1 MRLIVPIIIII
12 GVVIFQS
19 VFIVQEISQAI
30 VLQFGDPK
38 KIITKAGL
46 NFKLPFIQNVVYL
59 DKRILNLDSAPE
71 EVIAADQ
78 KRLIVDA
85 IARFKIV
92 DPLKFYISV
101 GNERVARSRLSTIIN
116 SRIRGVLGTQELA
129 TLLSTDRAKQMAII
143 QNDVNTE
150 AKTLGIQIVVI
161 GVFLFQSIVIVQ
173 EINQAIVLQFGDP
186 KKIISKAGLNF
197 KLPFIQNVVFLD
209 KRILNLDNAP
219 QEVIAA
225 DQKRLIVDAIARFK
239 IVDPLKFYISVGN
252 ERVARSRL
260 STIINSR
267 IRGVLGTQ
275 ELATLLS
282 TDRAKQ
288 MAINQNDVNTEAKT
302 LGIQIVDVRIKRA
315 DLPPANSD
323 AIYKRMQTERERE
336 AKEFRAQ
343 GAEIAQKIRSTADK
357 YVTVLL
363 ANPNKKSE
371 IMKGEGDGQRNKIFA
386 NAFGQD
392 PQFFAFYRAM
402 QAYETALIGGE
413 TSLVLSPDSEFFK
426 FFGKAMKPR

>member
-1 MRLIVPIIIII
+1 MKI
-12 GVVIFQS
+12 
-19 VFIVQEISQAI
+19 
-30 VLQFGDPK
+30 PK
-38 KIITKAGL
+38 L
-46 NFKLPFIQNVVYL
+46 LLPAV
-59 DKRILNLDSAPE
+59 
-71 EVIAADQ
+71 
-78 KRLIVDA
+78 
-85 IARFKIV
+85 
-92 DPLKFYISV
+92 
-101 GNERVARSRLSTIIN
+101 
-116 SRIRGVLGTQELA
+116 
-129 TLLSTDRAKQMAII
+129 
-143 QNDVNTE
+143 
-150 AKTLGIQIVVI
+150 VVI
-161 GVFLFQSIVIVQ
+161 GVIIFQSLFIVQ

-209 KRILNLDNAP
+209 KRILNLDNDP

-282 TDRAKQ
+282 TDRTKQ
-288 MAINQNDVNTEAKT
+288 MAIIQNDVNTEAKT

-315 DLPPANSD
+315 DLPQANSE

-357 YVTVLL
+357 DVTVLL
-363 ANPNKKSE
+363 AEANKKSE
-371 IMKGEGDGQRNKIFA
+371 IMKGEGDGLRNKIFA
-386 NAFGQD
+386 DAFGRD
-392 PQFFAFYRAM
+392 PQFFGFYRAM
-402 QAYETALIGGE
+402 QAYEKALIGGE
-413 TSLVLSPDSEFFK
+413 TSLILSPDSEFFK
-426 FFGKAMKPR
+426 YFGSVKTAK